1 MTTKSIKT
9 AIEGHKDQKKR
20 RGELFLALGAFL
32 LIVLLSWIELRFFGI
47 NSYLFLVIFNLNLIL
62 LLVILF
68 LVIRNSV
75 KLFLERRR
83 KIQGSRLRTKLVF
96 AFISLSLVP
105 IILMFF
111 VATKFVRTS
120 VEYWFSSNVEN
131 SMELSLE
138 VGKSFYANTQNR
150 LEKHGN
156 FIVQKIR
163 NKHYLWGGKG
173 MDYYLRQKYKEYN
186 LSLIGILTPN
196 LSRQNWYTQEEW
208 EENWPKIKQNIDW
221 NNLKKEPKFLSK
233 LISGSDKDLVVGIL
247 PVDEA
252 ETGFLVL
259 GSTIK
264 GGMLTKLNKIV
275 TGVEEYKQL
284 KVLKDPLKLVYY
296 LVLGVMTLLII
307 FGAMWFGFR
316 LAKEISAPIQAL
328 SLGTQRIADGDLAVR
343 LENESAD
350 ELGMLVQSFNTMAE
364 DLEYSQE
371 RLNQANKDLA
381 RQNEQLEE
389 RRKYMEV
396 VLNNITSGVISL
408 DENDKISTVNKAAEN
423 ILGVDAQGLLGVNPL
438 ELYREEYGSLL
449 KEGVEGLKNAMENQ
463 WQKQMDLNLEKGERK
478 LLVNAVALKTSS
490 DEDIG
495 MVIVFEDITELDKMQ
510 RMAAWREVA
519 RRIAHEI
526 KNPLTPIK
534 LSAQRLERKFGKDT
548 EDKAFE
554 ESTRLIVRQVEQLQH
569 MVQEFSSFA
578 KLPEIELEYNSLTP
592 LLQEVLSLFEN
603 SYTNINWELLIKNDL
618 PDLKFDRSALKRV
631 FINLMTNAAEVLK
644 NVEDP
649 YVEIIAEYNP
659 ETSWVS
665 LEVRDNGPGFT
676 HEENT
681 RIFEP
686 YFSNKKSNTGL
697 GLTIV
702 KSIVND
708 HNGYVHV
715 RSQTPS
721 GSIFLIQLPV

>member
-1 MTTKSIKT
+1 MTTKSIR
-9 AIEGHKDQKKR
+9 ANIAGNKDQKKR
-20 RGELFLALGAFL
+20 RGELFLALGAFI
-32 LIVLLSWIELRFFGI
+32 LIVLFSWIELRFFGV
-47 NSYLFLVIFNLNLIL
+47 NSYLFLVIFNVNLIL

-68 LVIRNSV
+68 LVIRNGV

-83 KIQGSRLRTKLVF
+83 KIQGSRLRTKLVL
-96 AFISLSLVP
+96 AFISLSLIP

-111 VATKFVRTS
+111 VATKFVKTS
-120 VEYWFSSNVEN
+120 VDYWFSSNVEK
-131 SMELSLE
+131 SMEQSLE
-138 VGKSFYANTQNR
+138 VGKSFYSNIQNR
-150 LEKHGN
+150 LKEHGQY
-156 FIVQKIR
+156 IIRRIR
-163 NKHYLWGGKG
+163 NKHFLWGGEG
-173 MDYYLRQKYKEYN
+173 MDYYLQQKLREYD
-186 LSLIGILTPN
+186 LSLIGVMTPE
-196 LSRQNWYTQEEW
+196 LKKRNWHNDKEW
-208 EENWPKIKQNIDW
+208 EKNWSKIKKDIDW
-221 NNLKKEPKFLSK
+221 KSLKDEPKFWSK

-259 GSTIK
+259 GSTIE

-275 TGVEEYKQL
+275 EGVQEYKQL
-284 KVLKDPLKLVYY
+284 KVLKNPLKLVYY

-328 SLGTQRIADGDLAVR
+328 SLGTQRIAHGDLGVR
-343 LENESAD
+343 LEDESVD
-350 ELGMLVQSFNTMAE
+350 ELGMLVQSFNRMAE
-364 DLEYSQE
+364 DLEYSQQ
-371 RLNQANKDLA
+371 RLNQANEDLG
-381 RQNEQLEE
+381 RQNTQLEE
-389 RRKYMEV
+389 RRQYMEV

-408 DENDKISTVNKAAEN
+408 DKTDKISTVNKAAEE
-423 ILGVDAQGLLGVNPL
+423 ILGVEAQSLIGRNPL
-438 ELYREEYGSLL
+438 ELYNEEFVTLL
-449 KEGVEGLKNAMENQ
+449 KEGVEGLKNSVENQ
-463 WQKQMDLNLEKGERK
+463 WQKQMDLNLQEGERK
-478 LLVNAVALKTSS
+478 LLVNAVALKTHYG
-490 DEDIG
+490 EDIG
-495 MVIVFEDITELDKMQ
+495 MVIVFEDVTELDKMQ

-548 EDKAFE
+548 DDEAFV

-578 KLPEIELEYNSLTP
+578 KLPEIELEHNNLTP
-592 LLQEVLSLFEN
+592 LLEEVVALFQN
-603 SYTNINWELLIKNDL
+603 SHTNISWELQIKNEL
-618 PDLKFDRSALKRV
+618 PGLKFDRAALKRV
-631 FINLMTNAAEVLK
+631 FINLMTNATEVLK
-644 NVEDP
+644 NIDDPHVE
-649 YVEIIAEYNP
+649 VIAEYNP
-659 ETSWVS
+659 EIGWVN

-681 RIFEP
+681 RVFEP

-708 HNGYVHV
+708 HNGYVQV
-715 RSQTPS
+715 KSNTPT
-721 GSIFLIQLPV
+721 GSVFLIQLPV